1 MVTIDCISLAEMKP
15 ATIPPKSIL
24 CLGNFD
30 GVHLAHR
37 ALLRLAGQA
46 RQTECPDA
54 ALAVFC
60 FRRPSWDTL
69 FADRRPSH
77 LSTLSQKLEYFREE
91 GIEYAFVVDFPSVR
105 ELSKESF
112 AGEVLRDGCHCVG
125 AVCGFNY
132 RFGKYGAGSAN
143 ELSSLLN
150 TPVWICDEVRVG
162 GQTVSSTRIR
172 DLLEAG
178 EPETATA
185 LLTRPYGFEAEVVH
199 GKALGK
205 QWNTPTI
212 NQYVPEGMLIPRH
225 GVYVTENEVDGVCY
239 RGVTN
244 VGVHPTVDQNAAVNC
259 ETYLLDFEGDLY
271 GKTTKISFLK
281 FLRPEQKFE
290 STEALKAQIYADIDA
305 ARAYKP

>member
-1 MVTIDCISLAEMKP
+1 MQTIECISLAEMQPCK
-15 ATIPPKSIL
+15 IPQKTVL

-37 ALLRLAGQA
+37 ALLRLADDVRGTKA
-46 RQTECPDA
+46 PDA

-60 FRRPSWDTL
+60 FSRPSSDYL
-69 FADRRPSH
+69 FADRAPSH

-91 GIEYAFVVDFPSVR
+91 GIEYAFLADFPSIR
-105 ELSKESF
+105 DLSKEKF
-112 AGEVLRDGCHCVG
+112 VDQILKVDCHCIG

-132 RFGKYGAGSAN
+132 RFGKNGAGRAS
-143 ELSSLLN
+143 ELSSLLDA
-150 TPVWICDEVRVG
+150 PVWIQDEITVG

-172 DLLEAG
+172 GLLEAG
-178 EPETATA
+178 AIEEANT

-205 QWNTPTI
+205 QWNTPTV
-212 NQYVPEGMLIPRH
+212 NQYVPDGMLIPRH
-225 GVYVTENEVDGVCY
+225 GVYVTENEVDGIRY

-259 ETYLLDFEGDLY
+259 ETYLLDFSGNLY
-271 GKTTKISFLK
+271 GKKTKISFLK

-290 STEALKAQIYADIDA
+290 TADALKAQIYADIEA
-305 ARAYKP
+305 ARNG